1 MSSCKWEGV
10 GTPLDSNISD
20 GIVQLN
26 TKSQRMRRDQTP
38 FLTFQILP
46 PSETKLHNLYRTE
59 NIRGPTFNSLIER
72 SSIQLLWI
80 KQDNSSTPQIPK
92 FKGGNKT

>member
-1 MSSCKWEGV
+1 MSSWKWEGV

-38 FLTFQILP
+38 FLTFQILTP
-46 PSETKLHNLYRTE
+46 TETKLQSLYRRE
-59 NIRGPTFNSLIER
+59 NIRGPTLW
-72 SSIQLLWI
+72 IQLLWI